1 MICCNEKEN
10 KLVEVKVRMYRPGLG
25 DCFLL
30 TFKNDEGELYH
41 MLIDFGVLMPTSKGA
56 DRMRSIAADI
66 LSTTG
71 AHIDTLVATHE
82 HWDHI
87 SGFRYARK
95 ILGLDPEETPE
106 QPLQVDRVWL
116 AWTENLD
123 DPQVKEII
131 APNLEARSLA
141 IKAAMLGMGE
151 KQSQKVQELLR
162 FDGPEDEPDALLG
175 ARKKSGGTW
184 LRQIMGDLRTGWGT
198 PEYLEPASE
207 AHEAKSVK
215 DIPEFGIKVYVLGP
229 SRKMRQLG
237 GKPSQ
242 APQTSHGLKLNQM
255 TAFMAAAATQ
265 ANLNLSAVPDIELS
279 QSDIDE
285 LSRLSLPFDPSRAIP
300 INDLEKACQ
309 AEDSDQ
315 EIPLEVLDFYQQYYG
330 LSGDKENKA
339 KWRRI
344 DYDWLR
350 VSESLA
356 LQHVS
361 HVNNTSL
368 VLAIELTDSGKVLLF
383 PGDAEEESW
392 KEWENKEVEDLNEL
406 FKRTVLYK
414 VGHHGSI
421 NATLIEGGLDK
432 MTNEDELTAMIPVD
446 KVRAH
451 RNKWKFPAPSL
462 YAELEKRTQGRIILN
477 CEDTECP
484 TCEPSYDRTKF
495 DENKVNILE
504 DSSSGKLWLDYILKP

>member
-1 MICCNEKEN
+1 
-10 KLVEVKVRMYRPGLG
+10 V
-25 DCFLL
+25 
-30 TFKNDEGELYH
+30 
-41 MLIDFGVLMPTSKGA
+41 
-56 DRMRSIAADI
+56 
-66 LSTTG
+66 
-71 AHIDTLVATHE
+71 
-82 HWDHI
+82 
-87 SGFRYARK
+87 
-95 ILGLDPEETPE
+95 TPE

-123 DPQVKEII
+123 DSQVKEII

-141 IKAAMLGMGE
+141 IKASMLGMG
-151 KQSQKVQELLR
+151 KTQSQKVQELLR
-162 FDGPEDEPDALLG
+162 FDGPDDEPDALLG

-184 LRQIMGDLRTGWGT
+184 LRQIMSDLRSGWGT

-207 AHEAKSVK
+207 AHDAKSVK
-215 DIPEFGIKVYVLGP
+215 EIPEFGIKVYVLGP

-237 GKPSQ
+237 GKPGQ
-242 APQTSHGLKLNQM
+242 TAETSHGLGLNQM

-265 ANLNLSAVPDIELS
+265 ADLDLSAVADIELS
-279 QSDIDE
+279 QSDIDQ
-285 LSRLSLPFDPSRAIP
+285 LSRLSLPFDSSRAIP
-300 INDLEKACQ
+300 INELEKAYQ
-309 AEDSDQ
+309 AEDSGE
-315 EIPLEVLDFYQQYYG
+315 EISLEVLDFYQQYYG
-330 LSGDKENKA
+330 LSSDKENKTN
-339 KWRRI
+339 WRRI

-368 VLAIELTDSGKVLLF
+368 VLAIELTESGKVLLF

-392 KEWENKEVEDLNEL
+392 ETWENKEVEDLHDLYN
-406 FKRTVLYK
+406 RTVLYK

-432 MTNEDELTAMIPVD
+432 MANEDELTAMIPVD

-451 RNKWKFPAPSL
+451 RN
-462 YAELEKRTQGRIILN
+462 ILN

-484 TCEPSYDRTKF
+484 SCEPSYDRTKF
-495 DENKVNILE
+495 DENKVKILE
-504 DSSSGKLWLDYILKP
+504 DSSSGKLWLDYILKL